1 MEITEILQSDNK
13 EAKLALFRFS
23 LDETNERVLF
33 KFNLWGRYLLPQY
46 FKDEDADFHNEIN
59 NNNLDAYRG
68 SIDSFVDVAFRG
80 AGKDVKT
87 KLFIPFCILNDKD
100 NYRRFYKILTEDI
113 GNAKQI
119 VTDIYNILVNPRV
132 VSLYPNTFEKTIYK
146 REETMTA
153 FTTAKGIKVL
163 ADTVGVEQRG
173 AIQEE
178 SRPDFIWFNDFE
190 SRNTL
195 RSAVK
200 TRTIWD
206 NMEEARTGL
215 QKGGACVYTCNYI
228 SEMGSV
234 HRIINEKLSERKRV
248 LIVPILDKEGKP
260 TWNRYTLQDIAQM
273 RIDDDDF
280 EGERMCRPN
289 ASKDIYFDR
298 ERLDKMETK
307 LPLYEVGGIKV
318 FKEYEPSHRYAIGG
332 DVGGG
337 VGLDHSTG
345 VSINF
350 SILPAQVVA
359 TYKSNTVAPESFGDV
374 IHDMANIF
382 GGCLAAI
389 ENNKFDQAIL
399 KAKQLG
405 TKLYK
410 YAKGISTKV
419 MSVSSPNLVYGWNTN
434 SLTKSKMFADFRK
447 AVNDGFLEL
456 NDTDLIQEAR
466 SYTRNDLI
474 DNQPDPRDIPNP
486 TRHFDLLTAA
496 CIAWQMKD
504 QAEANELK
512 IPNDWMIE
520 QIKKEQDLTNPAE

>member
-1 MEITEILQSDNK
+1 MEIQQILQSDNK

-23 LDETNERVLF
+23 LDEDNERIIF
-33 KFNLWGRYLLPQY
+33 KFNLWGRYCLPQY
-46 FKDEDADFHNEIN
+46 FKDEDADFHNDIN
-59 NNNLDAYRG
+59 NGNLDAYRG
-68 SIDSFVDVAFRG
+68 AIDSFVDVAFRG

-87 KLFIPFCILNDKD
+87 KLFIPFCILNDK
-100 NYRRFYKILTEDI
+100 NNHRRFYKILTEDI

-119 VTDIYNILVNPRV
+119 VTDIYNILVNPRI
-132 VSLYPNTFEKTIYK
+132 VSLYPNTFEKTSYK

-178 SRPDFIWFNDFE
+178 ARPDFIWFNDFE

-200 TRTIWD
+200 TRVIWD

-234 HRIINEKLSERKRV
+234 HRIITEKLSDRKRV
-248 LIVPILDKEGKP
+248 LIVPILDTEGNP
-260 TWNRYTLQDIAQM
+260 TWKRYTLQDIAQM

-298 ERLDKMETK
+298 ETLDKMEVR
-307 LPLYEVGGIKV
+307 LPIRDIAG
-318 FKEYEPSHRYAIGG
+318 FKMYREYNPAHRYAGG
-332 DVGGG
+332 HDIAGG
-337 VGLDHSTG
+337 VGLDSSTS
-345 VSINF
+345 VFIDF
-350 SILPAQVVA
+350 STIPAQVVG
-359 TYKSNTVAPESFGDV
+359 TYKSNTISPEAFGNE
-374 IHDMANIF
+374 IYEEANRF
-382 GGCLAAI
+382 GGCLVAP
-389 ENNKFDQAIL
+389 ENNKFDQTIL

-405 TKLYK
+405 AKIYK
-410 YAKGISTKV
+410 AVKGKTLDTIHVANPKYI
-419 MSVSSPNLVYGWNTN
+419 YGWNTN

-447 AVNDGFLEL
+447 ACNDGLVAL
-456 NDTDLIQEAR
+456 NDKDLIQEAK

-474 DNQPDPRDIPNP
+474 DNNPDPRDVNNP

-504 QAEANELK
+504 LAEQSEEHNPFRE
-512 IPNDWMIE
+512 IVTEE
-520 QIKKEQDLTNPAE
+520 QLSSNPAE